1 MTNTLLANLALNYAK
16 LQKIDN
22 INDSNERAGYIKQIL
37 PEVLKQQLGEHYW
50 GFARK
55 TTEMLIV
62 SETFENWDYVH
73 DIPDDLVRPEKFY
86 PSGYDYQLHFLT
98 AEQYT
103 IFENDLTADRAFGRI
118 ASNQENLSVV
128 YTKYI
133 SVIPLFPNYFA
144 DAMAY
149 LLGYYLATRFGG
161 SERAAWCYQ
170 MWGTDRLPNA
180 IGKDWDVE
188 RHNVQGIP
196 TLTTDDIVEPWNY
209 R

>member
-1 MTNTLLANLALNYAK
+1 MTNTLLANLALTYGK
-16 LQKIDN
+16 LTAIDSIDDPN
-22 INDSNERAGYIKQIL
+22 VRSSYIKQIL
-37 PEVLKQQLGEHYW
+37 PEVIKQQLGEHFW

-55 TTEMLIV
+55 TKEMTPV

-86 PSGYDYQLHFLT
+86 PSGYDYERHFLENG
-98 AEQYT
+98 AYV
-103 IFENDLTADRAFGRI
+103 IFENDLTADRAFGRV
-118 ASNQENLSVV
+118 ASDQENLSVV

-149 LLGYYLATRFGG
+149 LLGYFLATRFGG

-170 MWGTDRLPNA
+170 MWNTDRLPYA
-180 IGKDWDVE
+180 IGKDWDQT
-188 RHNVQGIP
+188 RANVQGIP
-196 TLTTDDIVEPWNY
+196 TLTTDDLVDPWKF